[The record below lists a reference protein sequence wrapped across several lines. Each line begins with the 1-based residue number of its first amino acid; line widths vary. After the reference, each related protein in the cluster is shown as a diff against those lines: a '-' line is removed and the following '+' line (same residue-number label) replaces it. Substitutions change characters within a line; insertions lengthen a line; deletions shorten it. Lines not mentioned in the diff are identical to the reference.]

1 MAITRTWHGLV
12 PIEQQQAFE
21 LHLQKT
27 GIEHSSS
34 IQGNV
39 GAYVQ
44 IVQQGDY
51 AHFFLCTVWSSWDA
65 IYRFAGAQPSIA
77 VTYPDDEQYGL
88 ISDPLVIHQ
97 EVIHTGNPFV

>member
-1 MAITRTWHGLV
+1 MAITRTWHGIV

-27 GIEHSSS
+27 GIEHSRS
-34 IQGNV
+34 IEGNV

-44 IVQQGDY
+44 IVQQDEY

-65 IYRFAGAQPSIA
+65 IHRFAGEQPGIA